1 MSARPG
7 SGGPD
12 VHRANE
18 PTASL
23 MSVQV
28 QNLHASDY
36 HLLDGERGKTM
47 LLRSA
52 RTIGG
57 SARPW
62 VSSRRRRD
70 CCGALI
76 GVPIGLHK

>member
-1 MSARPG
+1 
-7 SGGPD
+7 
-12 VHRANE
+12 
-18 PTASL
+18 
-23 MSVQV
+23 MSVQM
-28 QNLHASDY
+28 QNLYAGDY

-57 SARPW
+57 SARPS
-62 VSSRRRRD
+62 VSSRMRRD

>member
-36 HLLDGERGKTM
+36 HLIDGERGKTM

-52 RTIGG
+52 RTIWD
-57 SARPW
+57 RPGRGF
-62 VSSRRRRD
+62 RR
-70 CCGALI
+70 A
-76 GVPIGLHK
+76 GVGTAVGR